1 MAVAQRIY
9 AKALFDAAKEKGRVR
24 EVSEELAGFV
34 EAVEAS
40 PELRNLLLNPQIDA
54 RAKSAGLDAVF
65 EGAEPVFLNFLRLAA
80 DKGRLGEIDEV
91 QHEFERLVAE
101 DERVLEV
108 DLTPRTTS
116 PTPRPRTSSQTIEQ
130 ASGRRVDATRSVDPS
145 LIGGI
150 VLQAGSFRAGRE
162 RARPPRLPPPASSP
176 PEPEDPCTHE
186 ECSTR

>member
-34 EAVEAS
+34 EAVETS

-54 RAKSAGLDAVF
+54 RAKRAGLDAVF

-101 DERVLEV
+101 DERVLKV
-108 DLTPRTTS
+108 DLVTAQDLS
-116 PTPRPRTSSQTIEQ
+116 DAEAAEIIATIEQ
-130 ASGRRVDATRSVDPS
+130 ASGRRVEATRSVDPS

-150 VLQAGSFRAGRE
+150 VLQAGSFRADASVRGRLDSL
-162 RARPPRLPPPASSP
+162 RHDLAAR
-176 PEPEDPCTHE
+176 T
-186 ECSTR
+186 